1 MNFSSK
7 VLILQGINLSG
18 GQKQRVSVARATYN
32 NADVY
37 LFDDPL
43 SAVDSHVG
51 KHIFERV
58 LGPRGLLKRKTR
70 VLVTHGIA
78 FLPQCD
84 NIIVMKDGEISEMG
98 TYQELLDKKVKCLNC
113 AYLVDT

>member
-1 MNFSSK
+1 MITLHYK
-7 VLILQGINLSG
+7 QGINLSG
-18 GQKQRVSVARATYN
+18 GQKQRVSVARATYR

-51 KHIFERV
+51 KHIFDRV
-58 LGPRGLLKRKTR
+58 LGPRGLLKQKTR
-70 VLVTHGIA
+70 VLVTHGIS

-84 NIIVMKDGEISEMG
+84 KIVVLKDGQISEVG
-98 TYQELLDKKVKCLNC
+98 TYQELLDNKVRNWCLNSIGI
-113 AYLVDT
+113 